1 MTKSYGEMA
10 AEVSR
15 ARSERA
21 EIRDAAEAARGMS
34 FKADALSSPLG
45 VFSSK
50 ATPEALLKVL
60 DDYDEQEA
68 RFGRL
73 AQIVLC
79 AAHELGLPEDASP
92 QAVVDAIDSLQRQ
105 LAQARKK
112 QPTAASVV
120 AALPAKAAARTSAEN
135 VSDVLQALA
144 TLATPGTSA
153 APQTTLVDEIELFE
167 TAMRLQWAPSHG
179 PLTESLFDR
188 KPDGDYVQTTTREC
202 LKTWLLARGLSPAGA
217 VSEGCEQ

>member
-10 AEVSR
+10 AEVGR
-15 ARSERA
+15 ARSERE

-50 ATPEALLKVL
+50 ATPAAVLKVL
-60 DDYDEQEA
+60 DDYDDQEA

-112 QPTAASVV
+112 QATAAAVV

-144 TLATPGTSA
+144 SHSA
-153 APQTTLVDEIELFE
+153 RHVG
-167 TAMRLQWAPSHG
+167 S
-179 PLTESLFDR
+179 S
-188 KPDGDYVQTTTREC
+188 PDH
-202 LKTWLLARGLSPAGA
+202 AGR
-217 VSEGCEQ
+217 

>member
-10 AEVSR
+10 AEVGR
-15 ARSERA
+15 ARSERE

-50 ATPEALLKVL
+50 ATPAAVLKVL
-60 DDYDEQEA
+60 DDYDDQEA

-112 QPTAASVV
+112 QATAAAVV
-120 AALPAKAAARTSAEN
+120 AALLLRLLPALLLKTSATC
-135 VSDVLQALA
+135 SRHWPLTA
-144 TLATPGTSA
+144 PGTSA
-153 APQTTLVDEIELFE
+153 APRPRWSMRSRCSKRQCASNGHPP
-167 TAMRLQWAPSHG
+167 TAR
-179 PLTESLFDR
+179 
-188 KPDGDYVQTTTREC
+188 
-202 LKTWLLARGLSPAGA
+202 
-217 VSEGCEQ
+217 